1 MYENYIQ
8 KLCKEASQKL
18 NVLARVFNYMA
29 PDKRRTIG
37 EAFIK
42 SQKSYCMSGL
52 VRKR

>member
-1 MYENYIQ
+1 MYENHIH

-18 NVLARVFNYMA
+18 NALARVFNYMA
-29 PDKRRTIG
+29 LDKRRIV

-52 VRKR
+52 VGKR